1 MNERQAYTADLAF
14 FRIVSKR
21 YHEFAKKELN
31 EYEFTPNEIA
41 TMIYLME
48 NDDIDTAKA
57 ISDRFHITQSLICR
71 SVDSLTK
78 KGYIKTE
85 IDADDRRVNHLT
97 LHIEDENLK
106 SILENLN
113 KRYIDKIFSNM
124 SQEEID
130 SFHDNLKKI
139 EAMMNS

>member
-106 SILENLN
+106 NILENLN